1 MHTRSNTARSPRRTS
16 PPTRDARRGQR
27 GFTLIEVIVVIVII
41 GVLAALIGPRLIGR
55 VGQSKQATASSNAA
69 AIASAIRLYHTDA
82 GAFPDAIG
90 SLAQKSSLVGSPYV
104 ENADQ
109 LKDPWGRLY
118 VLKVPGQKNVD
129 FDVISYGADGKPGG
143 EGEDA
148 DVIKP

>member
-1 MHTRSNTARSPRRTS
+1 MGTRMNNPQSPSTMPRRR
-16 PPTRDARRGQR
+16 RDQRAYR

-41 GVLAALIGPRLIGR
+41 GILAAMIGPRLFGR
-55 VGQSKQATASSNAA
+55 VGQSRQAAAANNAA

-82 GAFPDAIG
+82 GSFPDTINAI
-90 SLAQKSSLVGSPYV
+90 AAKSSLVGSPYV
-104 ENADQ
+104 DNAGQ
-109 LKDPWGRLY
+109 LNDPWGRLF

>member
-1 MHTRSNTARSPRRTS
+1 MDTRMNNPRNGQITRVSFRDPRR
-16 PPTRDARRGQR
+16 AR

-41 GVLAALIGPRLIGR
+41 GILAALIGPRLIGR
-55 VGQSKQATASSNAA
+55 VGQSKQATAASNAA
-69 AIASAIRLYHTDA
+69 SIASSIRLYHTDA
-82 GAFPDAIG
+82 GAFPDSINAI
-90 SLAQKSSLVGSPYV
+90 AVKSSLVGSPYV
-104 ENADQ
+104 ENAGQ
-109 LKDPWGRLY
+109 LNDPWGRLF